1 MIYASVCSGIE
12 APSVAWKTLP
22 NWKAAWFS
30 EIEPFPCAVLN
41 HHYPE
46 VPNLGDMTRLY
57 EQEVFRDTNIDVLV
71 GGTPCQSFSVAGLR
85 KGLAD
90 PRGNL
95 ALVFLSLVDRVRPSW
110 VVWENVPGL
119 LSDKD
124 NAFVVFLDALEEL
137 GYIADVDILDAQY
150 FGVPQRRRRIFVCAQ
165 SRESLMNA
173 RTISSALTISQCLAE
188 ILLLILI
195 VLKNRSATELP
206 DLGFDAGK
214 PSLSLQRRIKLF
226 SMEKEGAAQIL
237 HENLAVIHR
246 LYEQEQKKSES
257 KTGRNG
263 RGGIRISEDTRFPES
278 IGGMES
284 WREGFLNIESSWNN
298 ILEGVLQIAN
308 ECTTS
313 TPTKE
318 IIESKIYT
326 CAQLL
331 MRIAAP
337 IIQSMDYS
345 PPFWSAVSSIS
356 ITMKE
361 FTNYARQASSDLF
374 TGMEWVHNW
383 SDFLGKAER
392 ASISFSD
399 LRARNFTREIFPITK
414 SLSGDTP
421 PGRKEG
427 ERIAPCLSQSLKSSG
442 GIGMSNQELF
452 SQGEA
457 GLHWQEDVAATLR
470 SGGNGGIPSS
480 REEHPGDNRMTICMA
495 HGQGNAEIRSDGS
508 PSLTCNHEAPI
519 VIRTAQTSANGH
531 GIAENVAHTLDGAQ
545 GQTVL
550 RQTLSEIQKMGQSF
564 KGERQSTH
572 ARSIVRRLTPVECE
586 FLMGFPRDYTNIPW
600 RGKPHSPD
608 GPRYKAL
615 GNSMAVPVI
624 SWIGKRIESV
634 EAICGKKS

>member
-12 APSVAWKTLP
+12 APSVAWEPLG
-22 NWKAAWFS
+22 WKAAWYS

-41 HHYPE
+41 HHYSE
-46 VPNLGDMTRLY
+46 TPNLGDMTRIH
-57 EQEVFRDTNIDVLV
+57 EREEFNDSAIDVLI

-95 ALVFLSLVDRVRPSW
+95 ALTFLSIVDKKRPTW
-110 VVWENVPGL
+110 VVFENVPGL

-124 NAFVVFLDALEEL
+124 NAFVVFLDAIEEL

-165 SRESLMNA
+165 SRESLLNA

-188 ILLLILI
+188 TLLLILT
-195 VLKNRSATELP
+195 VLKNQSVTELP

-226 SMEKEGAAQIL
+226 SMEKEGIAQIL
-237 HENLAVIHR
+237 HENLTVLHQS
-246 LYEQEQKKSES
+246 YEQEQKGSGS
-257 KTGRNG
+257 KIGRNG
-263 RGGIRISEDTRFPES
+263 LEAIKISGGIKSPRFSKEIED
-278 IGGMES
+278 
-284 WREGFLNIESSWNN
+284 WREGFLNTESSWNN
-298 ILEGVLQIAN
+298 ILEEVLKIAN
-308 ECTTS
+308 ECIIS
-313 TPTKE
+313 MPTKE
-318 IIESKIYT
+318 TIESKIYI

-337 IIQSMDYS
+337 IIQSMDCS

-374 TGMEWVHNW
+374 TGMEWIHNW
-383 SDFLGKAER
+383 NNFLGKAEQ
-392 ASISFSD
+392 ANISFSNF
-399 LRARNFTREIFPITK
+399 RARNFGREIFPITH

-421 PGRKEG
+421 PSRKKG
-427 ERIAPCLSQSLKSSG
+427 ERVAPTVTG
-442 GIGMSNQELF
+442 GPPF
-452 SQGEA
+452 SRTGNERIEVEA
-457 GLHWQEDVAATLR
+457 L
-470 SGGNGGIPSS
+470 I
-480 REEHPGDNRMTICMA
+480 MA
-495 HGQGNAEIRSDGS
+495 HGQGNAEKGWPAEVASTLNAHYGDKQGLENQHINEGA
-508 PSLTCNHEAPI
+508 PLFVPHEAPI
-519 VIRTAQTSANGH
+519 VAIRTAQTSANGH

-545 GQTVL
+545 GQAVAVRMREGCAGGGKGPLLSEEQSLTL
-550 RQTLSEIQKMGQSF
+550 ATANDQTLI
-564 KGERQSTH
+564 KG
-572 ARSIVRRLTPVECE
+572 SIVRRLTPIECE
-586 FLMGFPRDYTNIPW
+586 RLQGFTDNYTRIPW
-600 RGKPHSPD
+600 RGKFVENCPD

-624 SWIGKRIESV
+624 RWIGERIE
-634 EAICGKKS
+634 AANDLF